1 MQLTDVVK
9 QAGFSGRYILVV
21 IALCFAALVGI
32 VLVDGLFYR
41 IGIIGTIVLVTGIF
55 LTWAWFHDR
64 KAVEQARRD
73 YNE

>member
-1 MQLTDVVK
+1 VK
-9 QAGFSGRYILVV
+9 RAGFSGKYVLVV
-21 IALCFAALVGI
+21 IGLCFAGLVGI

-41 IGIIGTIVLVTGIF
+41 FGIVATIVVLTGIF

-73 YNE
+73 YAE